1 MKMCIFA
8 DYIWNIMVWLFTKS
22 GSFALESFFVGIG
35 MSKWEKKNICAMGD
49 DLETKPVPESRM
61 RLHNLQI
68 AQLFKSLFNF

>member
-1 MKMCIFA
+1 MKMHIFH
-8 DYIWNIMVWLFTKS
+8 DYIRNIMIWIFTKKYPVP
-22 GSFALESFFVGIG
+22 LHWNPFFGIG
-35 MSKWEKKNICAMGD
+35 MSKREKKICDMGD